1 MIIKALVENTAVSK
15 DFKSKHGISFY
26 IGACG
31 HRMLFDLGSN
41 SLFLVN
47 AKKMG
52 VDISS
57 VDTVIISHGHVDHAG
72 ALEDFLR
79 NNSKAKIYI
88 RQNAFDCHFTKV
100 FGLRVD
106 VGIEPELKNH
116 PQIVLTPVQTQIDEG
131 LKLFSDVA
139 GRECYSQSNNALFM
153 GRGTQKSRDD
163 FSHEQSLL
171 IREGGHTVLV
181 AGCAH
186 TGIVNIRSR
195 AKELAGCEPTHVL
208 GGFHLYNP
216 ITRKCERA
224 ELVREVAGKLHDG
237 QTQYYTC
244 HCTGKKAYLA
254 MQKIMPEQLHYL
266 SVGSVLEI

>member
-1 MIIKALVENTAVSK
+1 MIIKTLVENTAVSK
-15 DFKSKHGISFY
+15 EFKSKHGISFY
-26 IGACG
+26 IEACG

-116 PQIVLTPVQTQIDEG
+116 PFIEVHYGEDNRRSLHIHYQGKKLKIVLPEKDFMPDISA
-131 LKLFSDVA
+131 SDFEA
-139 GRECYSQSNNALFM
+139 MDDFFLYI
-153 GRGTQKSRDD
+153 QKSG
-163 FSHEQSLL
+163 FFVKEKVAVKNLVPGNISKSILL
-171 IREGGHTVLV
+171 T
-181 AGCAH
+181 
-186 TGIVNIRSR
+186 
-195 AKELAGCEPTHVL
+195 K
-208 GGFHLYNP
+208 
-216 ITRKCERA
+216 
-224 ELVREVAGKLHDG
+224 
-237 QTQYYTC
+237 
-244 HCTGKKAYLA
+244 
-254 MQKIMPEQLHYL
+254 
-266 SVGSVLEI
+266 